1 MNAVKTIPSNCYY
14 RKEPLSDHKVTPQV
28 LGPVGQRIRSVRGFT
43 SLTRKAFCQKHNISE
58 ATLKAWELS
67 VTTIREASLSR
78 FLEALRAEGIVCSKG
93 WIREGIGSP
102 PYKFNSN
109 ISSAEAQAEEHG
121 NILAEVNFFLKN
133 NKNAVVFQIP
143 DESMAPFYNA
153 EDYIGAILIQNASTI
168 KNDCF
173 YLVTLKSGEKGVRNL
188 FYDGNRYLVSK
199 TNPLF
204 QKGSLSLDKKEI
216 ETLHQIVW
224 HRKSAPKK

>member
-1 MNAVKTIPSNCYY
+1 M
-14 RKEPLSDHKVTPQV
+14 SDHKVTPQA
-28 LGPVGQRIRSVRGFT
+28 LAPVGQRIRSVRGFT
-43 SLTRKAFCQKHNISE
+43 SLTRKAFSQKHKISE

-67 VTTIREASLSR
+67 VTTIREASLDR
-78 FLEALRAEGIVCSKG
+78 FLEALRAEGIVCSKE
-93 WIREGIGSP
+93 WIREGKGSP
-102 PYKFNSN
+102 PYKLNSDT
-109 ISSAEAQAEEHG
+109 SAAETQAEEHG
-121 NILAEVNFFLKN
+121 GILAEVNFFLKN

-153 EDYIGAILIQNASTI
+153 EDYIGGILIQDASSI

-188 FYDGNRYLVSK
+188 FYDGHRYLVSK

-204 QKGSLSLDKKEI
+204 QKGSLSLNEEEI

-224 HRKSAPKK
+224 HRSSAPKE